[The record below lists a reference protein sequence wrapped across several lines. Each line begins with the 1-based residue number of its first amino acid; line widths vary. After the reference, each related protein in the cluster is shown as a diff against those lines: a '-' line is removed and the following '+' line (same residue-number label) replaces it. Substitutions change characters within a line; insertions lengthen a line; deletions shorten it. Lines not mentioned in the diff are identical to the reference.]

1 VALNE
6 PEDIHPITLHQLIH
20 LSLHSKNTRVVMRVS
35 KNPQQI
41 SALPSK
47 IEFTKDYFNKRV
59 LSEAAAEGLARV
71 WICGPPKLSS
81 DTALAL
87 LESGIKRE
95 SFLLV

>member
-1 VALNE
+1 MVL
-6 PEDIHPITLHQLIH
+6 
-20 LSLHSKNTRVVMRVS
+20 RVS
-35 KNPQQI
+35 KNPQQL
-41 SALPSK
+41 SSLHSK

-59 LSEAAAEGLARV
+59 LSEAALEGLSRV

-95 SFLLV
+95 SFLLI